1 MKRRK
6 SPAALIPSSDMIGP
20 VVRQLRMQRK
30 LSQEALA
37 NSAHVSSG
45 YLSKLERGVYKA
57 PSGEVLSRIATAL
70 SIPPADLFK
79 AAGMDHL
86 LAERDPGLQPLLE
99 SFAPKLTEL
108 PKRDRDIIVNEV
120 RRVFREELEA
130 AH

>member
-1 MKRRK
+1 
-6 SPAALIPSSDMIGP
+6 
-20 VVRQLRMQRK
+20 MQRK

-86 LAERDPGLQPLLE
+86 LAERDPSLEPLLE
-99 SFAPKLTEL
+99 SFAPKLSDL